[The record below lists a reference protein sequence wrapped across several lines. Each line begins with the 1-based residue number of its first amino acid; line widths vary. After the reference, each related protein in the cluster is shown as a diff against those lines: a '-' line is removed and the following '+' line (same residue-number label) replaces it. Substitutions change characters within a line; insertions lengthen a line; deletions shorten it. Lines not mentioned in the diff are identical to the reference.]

1 MALASQAAENAPVI
15 PIGDEDTGDQRVIPY
30 INLAII
36 AINIVVFLYQLVDP
50 NFTNGYSAVPA
61 EITSGKDIVGQ
72 FSVVAPDGTSVVID
86 EAPGPMPIWLTLL
99 TSIFMH
105 GGWLHIGGNML
116 FLFIFGDN
124 IERAYGHIKYA
135 VFYLVCGIIASL
147 AHVLSQ
153 PDSIIPSLG
162 ASGAISGVLAAY
174 LVLFPTNRV
183 KVLLTLGFVLLRPI
197 MVPAVV
203 MIGLWALLQ
212 FVNGLGAIAVSEQT
226 SGVAYWAH
234 IGGFIAGALITLLA
248 KPFLDRGTSVP
259 ARVTPPY

>member
-1 MALASQAAENAPVI
+1 VI

-36 AINIVVFLYQLVDP
+36 AINVVVFLYQLVDP
-50 NFTNGYSAVPA
+50 NFTNGYSTVPA
-61 EITSGKDIVGQ
+61 EITSGRDIVGR
-72 FSVVAPDGTSVVID
+72 FLLAAPDGTSVVID
-86 EAPGPMPIWLTLL
+86 EAPGPNPIWLTLL
-99 TSIFMH
+99 TSMFMH
-105 GGWLHIGGNML
+105 GGWLHIAGNML

-124 IERAYGHIKYA
+124 IEKAYGHIKYL
-135 VFYLVCGIIASL
+135 VFYLVCGIIAGL

-162 ASGAISGVLAAY
+162 ASGAISAVLAAY

-183 KVLLTLGFVLLRPI
+183 KVILTLGIIFLRPI

-203 MIGLWALLQ
+203 MIGIWAVLQ
-212 FVNGLGAIAVSEQT
+212 FINGLSSIAGQT
-226 SGVAYWAH
+226 TGVAYWAH

-248 KPFLDRGTSVP
+248 RPFLDRGTALP
-259 ARVTPPY
+259 ARVSTPY

>member
-1 MALASQAAENAPVI
+1 MI

-30 INLAII
+30 VNLAII
-36 AINIVVFLYQLVDP
+36 AINVLVFLYQLVNPD
-50 NFTNGYSAVPA
+50 FTNGYSAVPA
-61 EITSGKDIVGQ
+61 EITSGKDIIGQ
-72 FSVVAPDGTSVVID
+72 FPIVAPDGTSVVID

-99 TSIFMH
+99 TSTFMH

-124 IERAYGHIKYA
+124 IEKAYGHIKY
-135 VFYLVCGIIASL
+135 VIFYLVCGIIASL

-183 KVLLTLGFVLLRPI
+183 KVLLTLGVVLLRPI

-212 FVNGLGAIAVSEQT
+212 FVNGLGAIAVSEET

-234 IGGFIAGALITLLA
+234 IGGFIAGAVITLLA
-248 KPFLDRGTSVP
+248 KPFLDRGATAP
-259 ARVTPPY
+259 ARVSPPS

>member
-1 MALASQAAENAPVI
+1 
-15 PIGDEDTGDQRVIPY
+15 
-30 INLAII
+30 
-36 AINIVVFLYQLVDP
+36 
-50 NFTNGYSAVPA
+50 
-61 EITSGKDIVGQ
+61 
-72 FSVVAPDGTSVVID
+72 
-86 EAPGPMPIWLTLL
+86 MPIWLTLL

-124 IERAYGHIKYA
+124 IERAYGHVKYV

-212 FVNGLGAIAVSEQT
+212 FVNGLGAIAVTGQT
-226 SGVAYWAH
+226 TGVAYWAH
-234 IGGFIAGALITLLA
+234 IGGFIAGLVITFLA
-248 KPFLDRGTSVP
+248 RPFLDRGTS
-259 ARVTPPY
+259 TPTRLSTPY